1 MIKHGFKINS
11 TFEEGNTI
19 AHLCIKYSVSKEI
32 MVELA
37 KRKVNIDAVNDSKIT
52 PLLLAC

>member
-11 TFEEGNTI
+11 TFKEGNTI

-37 KRKVNIDAVNDSKIT
+37 KRKVNIDAENDFKIT